1 MRVRKQDRTLV
12 YGHCQRR
19 GIEKVQTENVQTDK
33 RERRRRQIHAAAY
46 TVLER
51 KGYKAASMLAIAKE
65 AKASNETLYAWYGN
79 KEGLFRTLIEEN
91 AAHVAEALT
100 GALDTGQDVGEAL
113 PRVGALLLE
122 LVTGDRAIALNRAAA
137 ADATD
142 TGELGRSLAAAGRDS
157 IAPLLERLFERA
169 REDGTLSF
177 GESDR
182 VTEVYIGLLI
192 GDTQIRRTTGAVP
205 APSPSERRDR
215 ADRAAALFLRLFSA

>member
-1 MRVRKQDRTLV
+1 M
-12 YGHCQRR
+12 
-19 GIEKVQTENVQTDK
+19 QTEKQ
-33 RERRRRQIHAAAY
+33 ERRRRQIRAAAY
-46 TVLER
+46 AVLKR
-51 KGYKAASMLAIAKE
+51 NGYKAASMLAIAKE
-65 AKASNETLYAWYGN
+65 AKASNETLYAWYGT

-91 AAHVAEALT
+91 AARVAGALT
-100 GALDTGQDVGEAL
+100 EALDTGQAIGKTL
-113 PRVGALLLE
+113 PRIGALLLE

-137 ADATD
+137 ADATE

-177 GESDR
+177 GEEDR

-192 GDTQIRRTTGAVP
+192 GDTQIRRTTAAVSRL
-205 APSPSERRDR
+205 SPSERQER